1 MPSLVLSNS
10 IAREWRNKNYACF
23 HVPSFILINQVVI
36 PKEVSAELVLLTSNG
51 SPISYAASAVTTSVC
66 NTDGWHFRMKMPIFC
81 SYCEILVW
89 APSYKDIFTI
99 TLEYEF
105 LDPLYMGE
113 GLDLTLPDMPRCIMT
128 RHPKNP
134 ELLWV
139 PVAASDKIQQELWF
153 VDGAL
158 VLRYANLVPG
168 EK

>member
-10 IAREWRNKNYACF
+10 IAREWHNKNYACF
-23 HVPSFILINQVVI
+23 HVPCFILINRVII

-51 SPISYAASAVTTSVC
+51 SPISYGESLS
-66 NTDGWHFRMKMPIFC
+66 NQGEWHFRIKMPIFC

-134 ELLWV
+134 ELLWA
-139 PVAASDKIQQELWF
+139 PVAASDKIQQELWL

-158 VLRYANLVPG
+158 VLRYADLVPG